1 MSRTGRPRSNSKRTA
16 LLDALRSCGTSGGIS
31 TDLGPACG
39 ARDTTVSQW
48 LKVMADEGIVGW
60 WPDPVGKCINRRRWW
75 LAEFKPAKK
84 PAPSGIKAG
93 LRSLDEQDVSPHWRS
108 RRAVPIQRKD
118 GVTVVPGYTHDPR
131 YQVAPGERVV
141 GGFASMGVG
150 RYLESEGRA

>member
-1 MSRTGRPRSNSKRTA
+1 MSRTGRPRNGPKRDA
-16 LLDALRSCGTSGGIS
+16 LLAALRACGNVGGIS
-31 TDLGPACG
+31 TDLAPASG

-48 LKVMADEGIVGW
+48 LKAWEDAGIVGS
-60 WPDPVGKCINRRRWW
+60 WPDPVGRCMNRRRWW

-118 GVTVVPGYTHDPR
+118 GVTVLPGCTHDHR
-131 YQVAPGERVV
+131 YQVAPGERVI

-150 RYLESEGRA
+150 RYLDGAQA